1 LCFSKARKPQW
12 IVHPIVPY
20 HDTLC
25 GKAGLEKDDC
35 RKAEQHEN
43 KNGMRLYNIRLEV
56 LVYHATDKRAHA

>member
-1 LCFSKARKPQW
+1 MDCTPHCN
-12 IVHPIVPY
+12 I

-43 KNGMRLYNIRLEV
+43 KNGMGLYNIRNRGTGIPNTQIREP
-56 LVYHATDKRAHA
+56 TPRS